1 MLTQHR
7 TLSMRLIVRPATKL
21 GEPTGGNSTG
31 SPGTFYGIVSHRL
44 FFEGPVRRHFGSLHS
59 GGHYIK
65 AEEIFYISQY
75 PRNTPEESPGPA

>member
-1 MLTQHR
+1 
-7 TLSMRLIVRPATKL
+7 MRLIVRPATKL

-31 SPGTFYGIVSHRL
+31 SPGSFYGIVSHRL
-44 FFEGPVRRHFGSLHS
+44 FFEGPVRRHLGSLHS
-59 GGHYIK
+59 GSHYIK

>member
-1 MLTQHR
+1 MLTQHCA
-7 TLSMRLIVRPATKL
+7 LFMRLPVRPATKL
-21 GEPTGGNSTG
+21 REPTGGNSAG
-31 SPGTFYGIVSHRL
+31 PPGAFYGIVSHRL
-44 FFEGPVRRHFGSLHS
+44 FFESPVSGHFGSLHS